1 VEFLSILE
9 LTRTHYAITSEGLY
23 TRFEQRIPPI
33 TTPAALAWRNIL
45 HARDGYDPFLSID
58 PKVSTAGPKSL
69 SFLENTGLVYHLAN
83 VPTAFLD
90 EVRRQLPY
98 GIFQAPPDPALAT
111 APTPLQ

>member
-1 VEFLSILE
+1 MNREAWMDAVRRFSIEEFQTLQE
-9 LTRTHYAITSEGLY
+9 V
-23 TRFEQRIPPI
+23 
-33 TTPAALAWRNIL
+33 AWRNIL

-58 PKVSTAGPKSL
+58 PNVSTAGPKSL